1 MSNST
6 PHLLDKSI
14 TGSPKGLA
22 TILVSRGGPLIQL
35 NGLLYF
41 GFFPKKKSI
50 HRHHFEVGVT
60 KKLLEGEQ
68 RTQWDRGGL
77 LPINRLISMCHWMG
91 SNFHDWIDYNGV
103 AFSIEITRMGSLI
116 FWSLRVANFWQVAG
130 FKNGKIH
137 GK

>member
-1 MSNST
+1 MDCYIS
-6 PHLLDKSI
+6 D
-14 TGSPKGLA
+14 
-22 TILVSRGGPLIQL
+22 
-35 NGLLYF
+35 
-41 GFFPKKKSI
+41 FFRKKKHSP
-50 HRHHFEVGVT
+50 HHFEVGVT

-103 AFSIEITRMGSLI
+103 VFSIEITRMGSLI
-116 FWSLRVANFWQVAG
+116 FWSLGVGKFWQVAG
-130 FKNGKIH
+130 FKNGKIR